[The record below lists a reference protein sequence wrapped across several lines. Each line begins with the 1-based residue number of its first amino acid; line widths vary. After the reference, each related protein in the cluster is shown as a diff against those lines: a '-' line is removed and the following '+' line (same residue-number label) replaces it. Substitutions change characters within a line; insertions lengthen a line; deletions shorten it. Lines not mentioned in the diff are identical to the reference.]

1 MGGGFTIPTINENR
15 YFTPIIEFE
24 VTPKQ
29 HQVLIDG
36 ISDEVE
42 RRFTRYAGFVSASFY
57 ASEDGQRV
65 INYAQWLSRAH

>member
-1 MGGGFTIPTINENR
+1 MPTIIEIR

-24 VTPKQ
+24 VIRNNSSM
-29 HQVLIDG
+29 IDG

-42 RRFTRYAGFVSASFY
+42 RRFTRYAGFASVY

-65 INYAQWLSRAH
+65 INYAPMALKSTLGCIEPYV